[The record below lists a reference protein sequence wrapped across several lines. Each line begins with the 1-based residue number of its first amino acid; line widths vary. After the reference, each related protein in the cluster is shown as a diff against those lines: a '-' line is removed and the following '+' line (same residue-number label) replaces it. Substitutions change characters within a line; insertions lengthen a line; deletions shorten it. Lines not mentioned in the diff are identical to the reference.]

1 MEFLMAESTVI
12 KVADDIEYRVIA
24 NAFGFM
30 IACGGLLA
38 GTMVS
43 QRSMDYWLDDIV
55 PLSLALFMGLR
66 LFRSFVTTMT
76 VYQGTGPRPSDV
88 VSRENIQREHAIVAQ
103 LPHTSSYTP
112 EQVVE
117 EVARRIEA
125 QKAEA
130 VKKAGR

>member
-1 MEFLMAESTVI
+1 MAESTVI
-12 KVADDIEYRVIA
+12 KVPEDIEYRVIA

-38 GTMVS
+38 GTMVAE
-43 QRSMDYWLDDIV
+43 RSWEYWLEDIV
-55 PLSLALFMGLR
+55 PLSLALIMGIR
-66 LFRSFVTTMT
+66 LFRSFITTMT
-76 VYQGTGPRPSDV
+76 VYQGTAPRHRDI
-88 VSRENIQREHAIVAQ
+88 VSKENIQREHAIVAQ

-130 VKKAGR
+130 AKHAGR

>member
-1 MEFLMAESTVI
+1 MAESTAI
-12 KVADDIEYRVIA
+12 KVPDDIEYRVIA
-24 NAFGFM
+24 NSLGFL

-43 QRSMDYWLDDIV
+43 ERSWEYWPNDIV
-55 PLSLALFMGLR
+55 PLFLTLFMGLR
-66 LFRSFVTTMT
+66 LYRSFVTTMLA
-76 VYQGTGPRPSDV
+76 YQGTAPRRGNSV
-88 VSRENIQREHAIVAQ
+88 TKEKIQREHAIVAQ
-103 LPHTSSYTP
+103 LPHTANFTP

-130 VKKAGR
+130 ARNAGR